1 MRQPETNAERR
12 ARRVRAKIQRINK
25 LGTPRLSVHRT
36 NKQIYAQ
43 IIDDVNGVTL
53 ASASTLEDGGMRKAG
68 GNVAAAA
75 KVGAQ
80 IAEKAKAAKIT
91 KVIFDRGS
99 FRYHGRVKAL
109 GDAARAGGLEF

>member
-12 ARRVRAKIQRINK
+12 ARRVRAKLRRINK
-25 LGTPRLSVHRT
+25 AGTPRLSIHRT

-43 IIDDVNGVTL
+43 IIDDAQGLTL
-53 ASASTLEDGGMRKAG
+53 VSASTLESDLRKTG
-68 GNVAAAA
+68 GNVDAAA
-75 KVGAQ
+75 KVGAM
-80 IAEKAKAAKIT
+80 IAEKAKAAKIS
-91 KVIFDRGS
+91 KVVFDRGS